1 MSNESCE
8 RCYKRRYEIAVEADF
23 AKAHLC
29 PQCATTCSI
38 CKNERIVWRQDPK
51 GYEIAHPCECQK
63 LLQRIER
70 FNATRIPARYVQCTL
85 TTFEDLG
92 GNQRDIH
99 QRVQKHVDGF
109 RPGNPGLLISGQV
122 GTGKTHLLVAILTEL
137 ALEGGFRTRF
147 VEFTHLL
154 GEIKEE
160 FNLGKNEAEV
170 LGPVS
175 RIPVLGVDEL
185 GKGLLT
191 EWQLSILDEIVSRR
205 YNQGLTTYFTT
216 NIPLDRELTDEKSGT
231 DSLKRRRALEAVT
244 LSERVGERI
253 FSRLHQ
259 MCVFLTVKGSDARR
273 GERKAEGW

>member
-8 RCYKRRYEIAVEADF
+8 RCYKRRYEITVDAEF
-23 AKAHLC
+23 ATAHPC
-29 PQCATTCSI
+29 PNCAATCSI
-38 CKNERIVWRQDPK
+38 CQNERIVWRKDPK

-70 FNATRIPARYVQCTL
+70 FNATKIPARYVQCTL

-109 RPGNPGLLISGQV
+109 RPGNPGLLISGHV
-122 GTGKTHLLVAILTEL
+122 GTGKTHLLVAILMEL
-137 ALEGGFRTRF
+137 ALEKGLRTRF

-154 GEIKEE
+154 GEIKED
-160 FNLGKNEAEV
+160 FNQGKNEAEV

-205 YNQGLTTYFTT
+205 YNQGLATYFTT
-216 NIPLDRELTDEKSGT
+216 NIPLDRESLDEAS
-231 DSLKRRRALEAVT
+231 SAEPLKRRRALEAVT

-259 MCVFLTVKGSDARR
+259 MCVFLTVKGNDARR